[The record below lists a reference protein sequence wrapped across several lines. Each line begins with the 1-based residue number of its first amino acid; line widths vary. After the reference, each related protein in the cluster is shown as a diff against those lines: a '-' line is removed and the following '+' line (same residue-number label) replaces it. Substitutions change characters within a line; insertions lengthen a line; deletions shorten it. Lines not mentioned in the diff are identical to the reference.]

1 MNSRMRR
8 QVISDWM
15 GVYLPQTAPLIP
27 PNLHQLFEKAFA
39 KLGLKNRLQES
50 NLNDSWTELIGPS
63 LAAHCHPQGV
73 RRGTLMVLVD
83 HPAWLHQINM
93 AHKRNILQA
102 VQQRFPHL
110 NVKDISL
117 RIG

>member
-1 MNSRMRR
+1 MRTASPLPTLR
-8 QVISDWM
+8 QPKV
-15 GVYLPQTAPLIP
+15 
-27 PNLHQLFEKAFA
+27 
-39 KLGLKNRLQES
+39 RL
-50 NLNDSWTELIGPS
+50 LIGLRGLPT
-63 LAAHCHPQGV
+63 LFY
-73 RRGTLMVLVD
+73 GTLMVLVD